1 VQASFSKLMQTST
14 ADRWQ
19 ILAQQRATRPDHWK
33 GHPMQQLQIGD
44 FWQDGSVKAKEKG
57 KAKARAKN
65 TTKR

>member
-1 VQASFSKLMQTST
+1 MFSYQETGT
-14 ADRWQ
+14 Q
-19 ILAQQRATRPDHWK
+19 HV
-33 GHPMQQLQIGD
+33 PMQQLQIGD